1 MLTTITM
8 PLPPPTMA
16 ADRPDSARLTAM
28 FATYG
33 VFVWRTLR
41 RLGVP
46 DGAADDGCQEVFIV
60 AARNLKHISVS
71 QERAFLFG
79 VAVRVAATVRRAQR
93 RKPWHAPSADG
104 DIDADIAAPNT
115 DAATQLDQHYARV
128 LLDQIVQ
135 SLDEDVRAVFISFEL
150 EQMTMS
156 EIAQALDLPAGTVAS
171 RLRRAR
177 EQFQAAVERHKRGA
191 R

>member
-8 PLPPPTMA
+8 PITPPTMA
-16 ADRPDSARLTAM
+16 RDRIDSARLTAM

-33 VFVWRTLR
+33 DFVWRTLR

-46 DGAADDGCQEVFIV
+46 DAAADDGCQEVFIV
-60 AARNLKHISVS
+60 AARNLENINAS
-71 QERAFLFG
+71 QERAYLFG
-79 VAVRVAATVRRAQR
+79 VAVRVAGTVRRARR

-104 DIDADIAAPNT
+104 EVDAEIAAPNP
-115 DAATQLDQHYARV
+115 DAAAQLEQHQTRV
-128 LLDQIVQ
+128 ILDQIVQ
-135 SLDEDVRAVFISFEL
+135 SLDEDVRPIFISFEL
-150 EQMTMS
+150 EQLTMT
-156 EIAQALDLPAGTVAS
+156 EIAQALELPAGTVAS

-177 EQFQAAVERHKRGA
+177 DQFQAAVERHKRGA